1 MLNRFLRTAPTR
13 TLLGT
18 IAGVFVAIGGCAAI
32 AVAATSGG
40 PVPSPRALAS
50 AVHGALTAPPA
61 PGLSA
66 DISFTNN
73 LIGASELQGTD
84 PLLQGGSGH
93 IWVSGSGQMRLE
105 LYGGKLDPEI
115 VVNGRSWW
123 ISDPTLQTVYQGT
136 LPAQPAEKKSSP
148 KHTLPTVAQIQADI
162 NQLAQHLQLSGAVPT
177 DVGGQP
183 TYTVSMSPKQA
194 GGLIGKLQLAW
205 DAVRGVPLRFAVYA
219 RSDTTNPVL
228 EVSASNVSYAPVDPG
243 VFNLQK
249 PSGYHNVSV
258 AMPTGAGASAE
269 TPAAK
274 GKKGK
279 KGEHAQVTGVS
290 AVAKRLKFTLAAPSS
305 LAGLPRQSVSLLGGS
320 AHRGALLVY
329 GQGLGSI
336 VVMEQPA
343 SATGASQIQLSSTQ
357 GDHQRGIILPSFS
370 VHGATAQELNT
381 ALGTFVRFSSGGVT
395 YTVLGSI
402 DSATARAAA
411 RGL

>member
-1 MLNRFLRTAPTR
+1 MVNRFLRTAPTR

-18 IAGVFVAIGGCAAI
+18 IAGLVVAIAGGTAI

-50 AVHGALTAPPA
+50 AVHGALSAPSVK
-61 PGLSA
+61 GLSA
-66 DISFTNN
+66 DVNFTNN

-93 IWVSGSGQMRLE
+93 IWISDSGQMRLE
-105 LYGGKLDPEI
+105 LYGNNGDPEV

-123 ISDPTLQTVYQGT
+123 ISDPMLQTIYHGT
-136 LPAQPAEKKSSP
+136 LPAQPVDKKGSQT
-148 KHTLPTVAQIQADI
+148 HALPTVAQIQTDI
-162 NQLAQHLQLSGAVPT
+162 NHLAQHLQLSGAVPT

-183 TYTVSMSPKQA
+183 TYTVSASPKQR

-205 DAVRGVPLRFAVYA
+205 DAVQGVPLQFAVYA
-219 RSDTTNPVL
+219 RNDSNPVL
-228 EVSASNVSYAPVDPG
+228 ELTATNVSYGSVDSS
-243 VFNLQK
+243 VFGLQK
-249 PSGYHNVSV
+249 PSGYHSVNV
-258 AMPTGAGASAE
+258 A
-269 TPAAK
+269 TPSGGSGSESTKGK

-279 KGEHAQVTGVS
+279 HSAVTGMGK
-290 AVAKRLKFTLAAPSS
+290 VAKQLKFKLAAPSS
-305 LAGLPRQSVSLLGGS
+305 LAGLKRQSVSLIGGS
-320 AHRGALLVY
+320 RHGALLVY

-336 VVMEQPA
+336 VVTEQPA
-343 SATGASQIQLSSTQ
+343 SATGASQIQLSTTQ
-357 GDHQRGIILPSFS
+357 GDHQRGVILPSFS

-381 ALGTFVRFSSGGVT
+381 AIGTFARFTSGGVT
-395 YTVLGSI
+395 YTLIGSV